1 MYIFTKF
8 HKDWPKI
15 MDFLLI
21 AKFLGS
27 PDNYATPSMTNFER
41 IKMGK
46 KMAKKHQKE
55 SKFGFPRHHVAE
67 PGEAGQSRA
76 KRSH

>member
-1 MYIFTKF
+1 
-8 HKDWPKI
+8 

-41 IKMGK
+41 IKM
-46 KMAKKHQKE
+46 AKKYQKE

-76 KRSH
+76 KRK